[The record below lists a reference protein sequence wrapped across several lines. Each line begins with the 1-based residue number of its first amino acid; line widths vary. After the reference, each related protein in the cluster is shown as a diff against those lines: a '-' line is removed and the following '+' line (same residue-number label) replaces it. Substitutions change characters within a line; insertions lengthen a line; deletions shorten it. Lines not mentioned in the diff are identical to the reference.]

1 MFKIGKFKINR
12 DNNINVSKNQL
23 VKFIVGF
30 SNQNEYFKFLK
41 FFSDIFEIPVK
52 SLKNQTKIILF
63 RNFRNRYGKFNN
75 SFKLVKIFY
84 NFFKFML
91 TFIYLKLNISN
102 SRVKRK
108 NYFLIVDDIDKT
120 TNINKFKSI
129 SKKLKTAFITN
140 YNLYNKNA
148 YNLNSYRNLTLKK
161 NEQINLSFIVFLKL
175 FLFTIFYSIK
185 LRTNIF
191 PFMEEFYKCYFKY
204 SSIFN
209 QIKANFLLQDR
220 HFNTNEIKN
229 FLFKKK
235 GGKFTTVT
243 QRNILQL
250 NGIGMFIYC
259 DILFSLGK
267 KSADNLKS
275 LGGNVRYIK
284 PVGSLAMEYNL
295 YKSKQTNFNKIKKYD
310 LIVFCSDHLSDFHS
324 GYNSYYKDY
333 YEHYS
338 WIAKLAQKYPR
349 MNIGLKMKRFTK
361 DKKVIKIFK
370 DLRNITFLYFK
381 NISFSNSY
389 IYAHK
394 AKSLCTWSSTL
405 AYEFFGEKRES
416 FFLDPGYRN
425 IGFLPNKK
433 FIKKYKIKNYKTF
446 EKTILQ
452 KINSKNRIIVKNSEF
467 FCLNSKK
474 TSLRIIK
481 EFTKLLKIKSFNKFI
496 S

>member
-12 DNNINVSKNQL
+12 DNNINLSKNQL
-23 VKFIVGF
+23 IKFIVGF
-30 SNQNEYFKFLK
+30 SNQNEYLNFLK
-41 FFSDIFEIPVK
+41 FFSDIFEIPVI

-63 RNFRNRYGKFNN
+63 RNFQNRYGKFNN

-84 NFFKFML
+84 NFFKL
-91 TFIYLKLNISN
+91 ILIFIYLKLNIN
-102 SRVKRK
+102 K
-108 NYFLIVDDIDKT
+108 NYFKKKKYFLIVDDVDKT

-129 SKKLKTAFITN
+129 SKKFTTAFITN
-140 YNLYNKNA
+140 YNLYNKNS
-148 YNLNSYRNLTLKK
+148 YNLNRYRNLILKK
-161 NEQINLSFIVFLKL
+161 KEKINLSLIIFLKL
-175 FLFTIFYSIK
+175 LILTTFYSIK

-204 SSIFN
+204 SSMFN
-209 QIKANFLLQDR
+209 QIEANFLLQDR

-235 GGKFTTVT
+235 GGKFTAVT

-295 YKSKQTNFNKIKKYD
+295 YKKKQTNANKIKKYD

-338 WIAKLAQKYPR
+338 WIARLAQKYPR
-349 MNIGLKMKRFTK
+349 IQIGLKMKRYTK
-361 DKKVIKIFK
+361 DKKVIKIFEN
-370 DLRNITFLYFK
+370 LSNVTFLYFK
-381 NISFSNSY
+381 DISFSNSY

-394 AKSLCTWSSTL
+394 SKSLCTWSSTL

-425 IGFLPNKK
+425 LGFLPNKK
-433 FIKKYKIKNYKTF
+433 FIMKYKLKNYKIF

-452 KINSKNRIIVKNSEF
+452 KINSKKRTIVKNSDF

-474 TSLRIIK
+474 TSLRISK
-481 EFTKLLKIKSFNKFI
+481 EFIKLLKI
-496 S
+496 